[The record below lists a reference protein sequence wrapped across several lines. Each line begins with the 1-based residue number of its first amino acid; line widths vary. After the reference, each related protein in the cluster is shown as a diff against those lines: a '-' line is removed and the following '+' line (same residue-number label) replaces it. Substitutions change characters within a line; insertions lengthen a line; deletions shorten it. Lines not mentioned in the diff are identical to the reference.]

1 MFDQSV
7 KKYKTSS
14 CKHMVEAL
22 TDSAH
27 YSREGVSRASIC
39 CPSSLAQI
47 PDLLRVLSWP
57 LRNMI
62 FTSSASQSFNSNL
75 NLMIL
80 ISPRDDL
87 PSSFG
92 SFHGRGC
99 RFLLRKAPGL
109 APKER
114 HALCRLRPS
123 CFPIRDDLGTGAVKG
138 GSSPFPSYKT
148 ILNICIS
155 PTSRTG

>member
-87 PSSFG
+87 PSSVG

-114 HALCRLRPS
+114 HALCRLRLS
-123 CFPIRDDLGTGAVKG
+123 CFPIRD
-138 GSSPFPSYKT
+138 
-148 ILNICIS
+148 NICIS